1 MHSGEETHRVLSDAE
16 RKQFVHHGFV
26 KLENAFP
33 SETAAEAR
41 AILGVPPV
49 AIPTTERR
57 GLVQLSGSETLRK
70 SRFAR
75 Q

>member
-1 MHSGEETHRVLSDAE
+1 MNFAKEMHRVLSDAQRE
-16 RKQFVHHGFV
+16 QFVHDGFV

-41 AILGVPPV
+41 AILWSATGCD
-49 AIPTTERR
+49 PTIARP
-57 GLVQLSGSETLRK
+57 GLVRSSGSETLHRN
-70 SRFAR
+70 RFAR